1 MPRLAPPENAEEML
15 SVFGRRAPK
24 LFSPDPRLGGCARRA
39 VRTISDSA
47 AQSRT
52 PMKLFT
58 CQACGNILYF
68 DNRTCGR
75 CGHRLAYLPEQTTLS
90 ALEPAGDLWS
100 PLATPGQQRFLCSN
114 AATDACNWLV
124 PPGTKDALCVACRHN
139 GVIPDLTDPSRL
151 AAWQQIELAKHRLF
165 YSLLRWKLPLATVNE
180 DPSHG
185 LAFEF
190 LADPPANAGPK
201 ILTGHD
207 EGKITIALNEAE
219 DAERERRRVSMGE
232 PYRTLLG
239 HFRHEVGHHYWDIL
253 VRNRNKLEACRA
265 MFGDDGLDY
274 GEALKRHYERGSP
287 PGWQER
293 FVSRYATTHPWEDFA
308 ETWAHYLHIV
318 DTLEM
323 VAASGMSVRPIV
335 DKVGDHSAT
344 VNFDPYFANSI
355 EQLLNSWLPFVF
367 AINSVS
373 RAMGEH
379 DLYPFVIAPPVVKK
393 LGFVHDLI
401 HGQV

>member
-1 MPRLAPPENAEEML
+1 
-15 SVFGRRAPK
+15 
-24 LFSPDPRLGGCARRA
+24 
-39 VRTISDSA
+39 
-47 AQSRT
+47 
-52 PMKLFT
+52 MKLFT

-124 PPGTKDALCVACRHN
+124 SPGTNDALCVACRHN
-139 GVIPDLTDPSRL
+139 GVIPDLTDLSRL

-185 LAFEF
+185 LSFEF
-190 LADPPANAGPK
+190 LADPPANVEPK

-207 EGKITIALNEAE
+207 EGKITIALNEAQ
-219 DAERERRRVSMGE
+219 DAERERRRVAMGE

-265 MFGDDGLDY
+265 VFGDDSLAY
-274 GEALKRHYERGSP
+274 GEALKRHYGQGP
-287 PGWQER
+287 PPDWQER
-293 FVSRYATTHPWEDFA
+293 FVSQYATTHPWEDFA

-323 VAASGMSVRPIV
+323 VGASGMSVRPIV

-355 EQLLNSWLPFVF
+355 KQILDSWLPFVF

-373 RAMGEH
+373 RAMGVH

-393 LGFVHDLI
+393 LVFVHDLI